1 MKRRILRHKFALGL
15 ITALALAS
23 CSQDELSDG
32 GQGTPLPAGKYS
44 LTLTASS
51 IGETV
56 ATPATRSTVDNEWSN
71 EQVYV
76 QVYDNYTSGEPQ
88 WGNAT
93 MQTYTVAKGGT
104 MNKTDG
110 NDVYWQA
117 SGEKKAIRAW
127 YVGGNTAKTGELPSS
142 HAVNTDQSKD
152 GYAQS
157 DFLYAGRV
165 SGFSDGKDGVSLQFY
180 HQVAKV
186 KIQIVRGEDTP
197 ANFSVTG
204 LTIGGVATQGTYAAP
219 TTFVDDDDSHYGTW
233 SVSGQKIE
241 DITPRNAN
249 DKDGQ
254 TDSKVLA
261 TYEAIVIPQTVSN
274 GTKLFTI
281 TAEGYDSFVYTTTA
295 EKEWAPGKEY
305 TYTIT
310 IKGDKLEVSVSDG
323 SINWDTDGATG
334 SGEVELP

>member
-1 MKRRILRHKFALGL
+1 M
-15 ITALALAS
+15 ALAS

-56 ATPATRSTVDNEWSN
+56 TTPATRSTVDNEWSN

-93 MQTYTVAKGGT
+93 MQTYTVAQGGT

-142 HAVNTDQSKD
+142 HTVKTDQSGD
-152 GYAQS
+152 DYAQS

-186 KIQIVRGEDTP
+186 NVQIVRGEDTP

-204 LTIGGVATQGTYAAP
+204 LTIGGVATQGTYTAP
-219 TTFVDDDDSHYGTW
+219 QISENNDDNPYGTW
-233 SVSGQKIE
+233 SNTEEGE
-241 DITPRNAN
+241 DITPHKAEDKSGDNADN
-249 DKDGQ
+249 L
-254 TDSKVLA
+254 LA
-261 TYEAIVIPQTVSN
+261 TYEAIVIPQTVNSS
-274 GTKLFTI
+274 TKLFTI
-281 TAEGYDSFVYTTTA
+281 TAQGYSDFAHTTTV

-310 IKGDKLEVSVSDG
+310 IKGDKLEVSVSDWNIG
-323 SINWDTDGATG
+323 WDTDGATG

>member
-56 ATPATRSTVDNEWSN
+56 ATPTTRSTVENKWDGRET
-71 EQVYV
+71 VYV

-88 WGNAT
+88 WSNAT
-93 MQTYTVAKGGT
+93 MQTYTVAQGGT

-142 HAVNTDQSKD
+142 HTVKTDQSGD

-180 HQVAKV
+180 HQVAKL
-186 KIQIVRGEDTP
+186 KIQIVRGKDTP

-204 LTIGGVATQGTYAAP
+204 LKIGGVATQGTYTAP
-219 TTFVDDDDSHYGTW
+219 QISENNNGNPYGTW
-233 SVSGQKIE
+233 DVSEQKTE
-241 DITPRNAN
+241 DITPHKAEDKSGDNAGN
-249 DKDGQ
+249 L
-254 TDSKVLA
+254 LA
-261 TYEAIVIPQTVSN
+261 TYEAIVISQTVSN

-281 TAEGYDSFVYTTTA
+281 TADGYSGFVYTTA

-305 TYTIT
+305 TYTVT
-310 IKGDKLEVSVSDG
+310 IKGDKLEVSVSDRNIG
-323 SINWDTDGATG
+323 WDTDGATG
-334 SGEVELP
+334 SGEVELS